1 LQGEHFN
8 ATFTPAIE
16 VGWLLPHEQW
26 GQRLGD
32 RRHTRGARL
41 RISDTLKLNEVVA
54 ITAECSILSQRSAAQ
69 RLGLTHDRA
78 TTSIIR
84 HTMGTALRRCALCR
98 PSRKILARG
107 GLTRRLGEWDRQVLS
122 L

>member
-32 RRHTRGARL
+32 RRHTRGDRL

-54 ITAECSILSQRSAAQ
+54 ITAECSILSQRSASA
-69 RLGLTHDRA
+69 
-78 TTSIIR
+78 
-84 HTMGTALRRCALCR
+84 
-98 PSRKILARG
+98 
-107 GLTRRLGEWDRQVLS
+107 
-122 L
+122 